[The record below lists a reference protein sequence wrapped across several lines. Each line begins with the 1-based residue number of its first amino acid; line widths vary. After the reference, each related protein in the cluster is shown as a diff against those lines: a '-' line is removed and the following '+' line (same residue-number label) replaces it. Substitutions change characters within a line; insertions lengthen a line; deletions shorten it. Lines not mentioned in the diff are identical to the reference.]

1 MPAPQ
6 EKQPDQ
12 RRIVALLAQESH
24 VPIDDVTTLYEHE
37 RAELAA
43 GAHITKFL
51 DIFAI
56 RNVREI
62 LRQRSADK
70 RATMLG
76 DAALLAV

>member
-12 RRIVALLAQESH
+12 KRIVAFLAEESH
-24 VPIDDVTTLYEHE
+24 VPIDDVATLYEHQ
-37 RAELAA
+37 RAELAV

-70 RATMLG
+70 RATMLR
-76 DAALLAV
+76 DRSLLAV